1 MFNSGLK
8 ESSEEKVE
16 LIDVDS
22 TAFKL
27 VLDYL
32 YSGALGYR
40 HEDVC
45 KLDKPSKT
53 IEQKW
58 YDHLHLYGAFLLFH
72 RTL

>member
-53 IEQKW
+53 IEQK
-58 YDHLHLYGAFLLFH
+58 
-72 RTL
+72 